1 MKMFNTKDYVRE
13 QNKLDESGLY
23 IESRLNYQRNV
34 EKPDWQ
40 DLKIEAETAQF
51 KLESLIRYL
60 ITGI

>member
-1 MKMFNTKDYVRE
+1 MKIFNTKDYVRE

-40 DLKIEAETAQF
+40 DLKIESETAQF